1 MTRILS
7 ILAVVLMATSFAFA
21 QNGKMEGMKHGT
33 AKMEKMTYSGYL
45 MDKMCAEAH
54 KDDMG
59 EMAKT
64 HTTECALKCK
74 ASGFGMV
81 SDGKWYSF
89 DTKGQSKAAAILK
102 KTKTDKGVMVEVVGT
117 ANSDTITV
125 SSIKEVS
132 TPAM

>member
-1 MTRILS
+1 MTRIFS
-7 ILAVVLMATSFAFA
+7 VLAVVLMATSFAFA
-21 QNGKMEGMKHGT
+21 QKDKMAGMKHDS

-64 HTTECALKCK
+64 HTTECALKCQK
-74 ASGFGMV
+74 SGFGMV

-89 DTKGQSKAAAILK
+89 DAKGQTKAAAILK

-117 ANSDTITV
+117 AAGDTITV
-125 SSIKEVS
+125 SSIKEVT